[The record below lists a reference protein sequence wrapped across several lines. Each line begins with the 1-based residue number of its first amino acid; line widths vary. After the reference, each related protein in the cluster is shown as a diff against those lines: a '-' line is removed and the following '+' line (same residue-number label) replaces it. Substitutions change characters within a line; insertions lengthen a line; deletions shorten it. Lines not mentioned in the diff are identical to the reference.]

1 MEGAGAAAAPPLGE
15 LDIDA
20 LPLATKRCRRF
31 PDPVVRPS
39 RHARPFPMT
48 DMVESLVFEV
58 EERKAGG
65 RGYKVVQEIAGAV
78 MGRVYSAVSFV
89 RRPDGEL
96 VPEMGDHGEYLGPC
110 LCLHVCA
117 YYGRGIRDRNLDG

>member
-1 MEGAGAAAAPPLGE
+1 MYPEPLESNLRDQFSTMEGAGAAAAPPLGE

-78 MGRVYSAVSFV
+78 MGRVYSAVSWTFV

-96 VPEMGDHGEYLGPC
+96 VPEMGDHGE
-110 LCLHVCA
+110 H
-117 YYGRGIRDRNLDG
+117 